1 MWYEVEMDKFFKLV
15 WLFILI
21 VQVFKIR
28 DIIKTIKYYK
38 LNKTDII
45 IVIVRLFIILISV
58 YFIFAK

>member
-1 MWYEVEMDKFFKLV
+1 MDKFFKLV

>member
-15 WLFILI
+15 WLVILI

-28 DIIKTIKYYK
+28 DIIKTTKYYK